1 MKPWLREVFGKVG
14 LAEYLVPAFKFQC
27 DMCGMTIAA
36 PVPEP
41 ETLLS
46 IKCHCGHEHRMFW
59 TGEFWKY
66 QNLATEKE
74 YVPPSFGSDTDESLT
89 KGGVDFLQQKQNRQG

>member
-1 MKPWLREVFGKVG
+1 MFGKVG

-27 DMCGMTIAA
+27 DMCMETIAA

-41 ETLLS
+41 GTLLN
-46 IKCHCGHEHRMFW
+46 IKCRCGNEHKMVW

-66 QNLATEKE
+66 QNSATEKG
-74 YVPPSFGSDTDESLT
+74 YVPPPFGSEADGTIA

>member
-1 MKPWLREVFGKVG
+1 MKPWLRDLFGKVG

-27 DMCGMTIAA
+27 DLCGETIAA

-41 ETLLS
+41 GTLLN
-46 IKCHCGHEHRMFW
+46 IKCRCGSEHKMVW

-66 QNLATEKE
+66 QNLAMEKE
-74 YVPPSFGSDTDESLT
+74 YVPPPFASGEERDIAA
-89 KGGVDFLQQKQNRQG
+89 KGVEFLQQKQKG